1 MAGVTASAD
10 GCGVVRHAGVM
21 RYPDGGGLDAA
32 ERAHGEQVR
41 LAAAELIETGV
52 SDREVA
58 RRFRVLESH
67 DPAGGRVIVH
77 PTPGTSSPQALAHD
91 LLGAL
96 GRAVNR
102 LNAEQLAGEAAA
114 WRAVTAWTVT
124 GQIADLVV
132 LRADRLSAGAWTRVL
147 GLGREAGSR
156 VLLVCHA
163 RQIPA
168 HLGAVLAGTGYQLLT
183 GLPQAVRGARPRP
196 RNRPRSDAAAG
207 AGPDAADLP
216 RFLHPHIRNYRSKA
230 FAQLGPAGFARTDAV
245 YRHGR
250 DAACRGLSTRP
261 EPGAAAVSCQGV
273 QLFLTWL
280 VHDSPSRHHTL
291 ARLRGAQAGF
301 RLHGLMLNVPPSQR
315 VLDVLSGPGLNA
327 PLVTA
332 QTAGRIRAGIA
343 HPVIAAGIAAVL
355 VTGVEALALAS
366 TPWDALSPEN
376 DTLRLTWQPPGRILL
391 PAPLPATA
399 GPATTAVFHVPAAAR
414 PLLQA
419 ARHFSRSAPGHRAA
433 GRLFAATPF
442 TNERIAAAAA
452 NCKIRC
458 PLSRACRQCGRS
470 GSPAPASRTSKPS
483 SIAASR
489 RTRIS
494 TPDGPGAAG

>member
-1 MAGVTASAD
+1 M
-10 GCGVVRHAGVM
+10 
-21 RYPDGGGLDAA
+21 AA
-32 ERAHGEQVR
+32 EVR
-41 LAAAELIETGV
+41 VLLDPGDDMHV
-52 SDREVA
+52 SVGL
-58 RRFRVLESH
+58 LESH
-67 DPAGGRVIVH
+67 DPARGRVIVH
-77 PTPGTSSPQALAHD
+77 PTPGASSPQALAHD

-102 LNAEQLAGEAAA
+102 LNAEQLAGPAAG
-114 WRAVTAWTVT
+114 RAVTAWMVT
-124 GQIADLVV
+124 DQIDDLVV
-132 LRADRLSAGAWTRVL
+132 LRADRLSAGAWTWVL
-147 GLGREAGSR
+147 GLCRETGSR
-156 VLLVCHA
+156 VLLVCHT

-168 HLGAVLAGTGYQLLT
+168 HLDAVLAGTGYQLLI
-183 GLPQAVRGARPRP
+183 GLPQALRAAGPRP
-196 RNRPRSDAAAG
+196 RSRPDGAAG

-250 DAACRGLSTRP
+250 DAACRWLSTRP
-261 EPGAAAVSCQGV
+261 APGAAAVTCQSV

-301 RLHGLMLNVPPSQR
+301 RLHGLMLNIPPSQR
-315 VLDVLSGPGLNA
+315 LLDVLSGPGLNA

-332 QTAGRIRAGIA
+332 ETAGRIRAGVA

-355 VTGVEALALAS
+355 VTGVQALALAS

-376 DTLRLTWQPPGRILL
+376 DTLQLTWHPPNRQLV
-391 PAPLPATA
+391 PASLAASPA
-399 GPATTAVFHVPAAAR
+399 PATTAVFHVPAAAR
-414 PLLQA
+414 PLLRA

-442 TNERIAAAAA
+442 SNERIGAAAA
-452 NCKIRC
+452 NCKVPLPAQPSLTAMWQIRVTC
-458 PLSRACRQCGRS
+458 TRVEYLGTRFDASFADDQSFDPGPLS
-470 GSPAPASRTSKPS
+470 
-483 SIAASR
+483 AA
-489 RTRIS
+489 
-494 TPDGPGAAG
+494 